1 MSEEKTLHE
10 KLYNLQ
16 SEVGA
21 ISKDSTNPFFKSK
34 YFDINGLLNHIQPL
48 LKKNRLLL
56 IQPIEDGKVK
66 SVIRDVDSNESFSS
80 EMVLPEISDPQK
92 MGSAI
97 TYFRRYTLQSLL
109 ALQAEDDDGNSASR
123 QTNQKQRKKPVLKP
137 GNDNWN
143 NAVDSLAKGEHDI
156 KQIKKYRTITNEDA
170 EQLVKEAL
178 QKRESQA

>member
-1 MSEEKTLHE
+1 MSDNKTLNE
-10 KLYNLQ
+10 KLFDLQ

-21 ISKDSTNPFFKSK
+21 IAKDSTNPFFKSK

-66 SVIRDVDSNESFSS
+66 SVIRDVDSQESFSS
-80 EMVLPEISDPQK
+80 EMELPDISDPQK

-109 ALQAEDDDGNSASR
+109 ALQAEDDDGNSAS
-123 QTNQKQRKKPVLKP
+123 KQMNRKPVLNSKSEK
-137 GNDNWN
+137 WEK
-143 NAVDSLAKGEHDI
+143 AVHSFAKGEADLTAIRKHYTLSD
-156 KQIKKYRTITNEDA
+156 KDA
-170 EQLVKEAL
+170 EKLIAEATEFGHE
-178 QKRESQA
+178 Q

>member
-34 YFDINGLLNHIQPL
+34 YFDINGLLSHIQPL

-123 QTNQKQRKKPVLKP
+123 QAKKKPVMNSKNERWEP
-137 GNDNWN
+137 
-143 NAVDSLAKGEHDI
+143 AVHSLAKGEVTID
-156 KQIKKYRTITNEDA
+156 KIKKKFTLSDKDA
-170 EQLVKEAL
+170 EKMIAEAKEF
-178 QKRESQA
+178 KNEH

>member
-1 MSEEKTLHE
+1 MSETKTLHE

-34 YFDINGLLNHIQPL
+34 YFDINGLLSHIQPL

-123 QTNQKQRKKPVLKP
+123 QAKKKPVMNSKNERWEP
-137 GNDNWN
+137 
-143 NAVDSLAKGEHDI
+143 AVHSLAKGEVTID
-156 KQIKKYRTITNEDA
+156 KIKKKFTLSDKDA
-170 EQLVKEAL
+170 EKMIAEAKEF
-178 QKRESQA
+178 KNEH